1 MYFDYALARVAAD
14 QVKLEIQDATGAV
27 LRSFQSGQPLRPFPL
42 SNGAGGHRF
51 RWDFTLPGPD
61 GTAGAGGDEGGGA
74 GRRGRGPM
82 VAPGGYQVRLTVGSW
97 TSTRPFRVLIDP
109 RLPPDGVTEEV
120 LRAQVAMS
128 LKARDLVSES
138 RRLVARLAEVRRRAA
153 GVESEGARRAMPRL
167 AALEARVVTATG
179 RYPTPML
186 ADQIAFL
193 YTMTLAADQQLGRDV
208 YERYDELAGLLGR
221 AKAELEAIVSADLPG
236 LKAGS

>member
-1 MYFDYALARVAAD
+1 VAAD
-14 QVKLEIQDATGAV
+14 LVKLEILDATGAV
-27 LRSFQSGQPLRPFPL
+27 LRSFESGQRLRPFPL
-42 SNGAGGHRF
+42 SSGAGHHRF
-51 RWDFTLPGPD
+51 RWDFTLPGPE
-61 GTAGAGGDEGGGA
+61 GTAGAGAGGDEGGGA
-74 GRRGRGPM
+74 GRRERGPM
-82 VAPGGYQVRLTVGSW
+82 VAPGAYQVRLTAGSW
-97 TSTRPFRVLIDP
+97 TATRPFRVLIDP

-167 AALEARVVTATG
+167 AALEARVVTAQG

-193 YTMTLAADQQLGRDV
+193 YTMTLTADQQLGRDV
-208 YERYDELAGLLGR
+208 YERYDELAGLLAR
-221 AKAELEAIVSADLPG
+221 AKAELEGIVSAELPS
-236 LKAGS
+236 LEERR